1 MANQDN
7 TQLVQEGYAT
17 FGRGDIPA
25 LLDMM
30 TEDIVWV
37 SPGPR
42 DVLPTAGERRGHD
55 QVAQFFSTLND
66 TEEIQRFEPH
76 EFIAQDD
83 KVVALVKYGARIRS
97 TGRTVDTELVHIF
110 TLRDG
115 KIAQFRE
122 YFDTAA
128 AVAAFQA
135 PAMAAR

>member
-1 MANQDN
+1 MTMANQDN
-7 TQLVQEGYAT
+7 TQLVQEAYAT

-66 TEEIQRFEPH
+66 TEEIQRFEPQ

-83 KVVALVKYGARIRS
+83 KVVALVKYGARMRVADRS
-97 TGRTVDTELVHIF
+97 P
-110 TLRDG
+110 TLLR
-115 KIAQFRE
+115 
-122 YFDTAA
+122 
-128 AVAAFQA
+128 
-135 PAMAAR
+135 